1 MAKKIIMYGN
11 AACKDCVEAK
21 AVLDRE
27 GIRYGYV
34 DVLGG
39 LAHLKK
45 FITLRDAHPDEFR
58 SEIAQAHIGIPCFVV
73 DDKEVY
79 VMLPEDLS
87 VFRDEK

>member
-1 MAKKIIMYGN
+1 MAKKVIMYGN

-21 AVLDRE
+21 AILDRE

-39 LAHLKK
+39 LAHMKK
-45 FITLRDAHPDEFR
+45 FVTLRDAHQAEFR
-58 SEIAQAHIGIPCFVV
+58 SQIDTGHLGIPCFVV
-73 DDKEVY
+73 DDKDVY

-87 VFRDEK
+87 VFRDEN